1 MKLKSVVHS
10 TALVAFSAV
19 IWSAAYSAPV
29 LAQTKLTGNAFFPR
43 HHPFMTG
50 VLGPWSKGVEKVSK
64 GRVTVVI
71 PPASLAPAPRQWDMV
86 AKRIADV
93 AVFATTFQR
102 KRLHMQQISKIPFLT
117 TTAEATSVALWR
129 TRQKFFKPADEF
141 KGMKLLASFVHTG
154 YILKNSK
161 RPITK
166 VADLKGLKIRSS
178 PGSTKALLDKLGA
191 SVVTSPGVK
200 IFEYVSKGTV
210 DGLIATYSSIR
221 TYRIGRYI
229 KYVTEFPGQ
238 LSNVS
243 FSFMMN
249 QKVWDGLPAQDK
261 KAIGGISHE
270 VLSRGGGKAWDDAQ
284 GGGFDDV
291 KKYNIKIVKA
301 DDSFMA
307 ELRRKSTFIQD
318 QWMAEAKKRGLADPA
333 AAVAFY
339 RSEAKNLAREYAK

>member
-1 MKLKSVVHS
+1 MKIRSFVLS
-10 TALVAFSAV
+10 TALITFSATFLG
-19 IWSAAYSAPV
+19 AAYPTQAF
-29 LAQTKLTGNAFFPR
+29 AQTTLTGNAFFPR

-64 GRVTVVI
+64 GRVKVVI

-129 TRQKFFKPADEF
+129 TQQKYFNSSNEF
-141 KGMKLLASFVHTG
+141 KGMKLLANFVHTG

-178 PGSTKALLDKLGA
+178 PGSTKTLLSNLGA
-191 SVVTSPGVK
+191 TVVTSPGVK

-238 LSNVS
+238 LGNVS
-243 FSFMMN
+243 FSFLMN

-261 KAIGGISHE
+261 KSIAGISYE
-270 VLSRGGGKAWDDAQ
+270 TLSRGGGKAWDDAQ
-284 GGGFDDV
+284 DGGFDDV
-291 KKYNIKIVKA
+291 KKYDIKIVKA
-301 DDSFMA
+301 DDGFMT
-307 ELRRKSTFIQD
+307 ELKKRSSFIQD

-339 RSEAKNLAREYAK
+339 RSEANKLAKEYAK